1 MNSTT
6 ETTATQTPPAP
17 GQAAPDLTLGDLKD
31 MVQVIDVC
39 SRRGAFEGAE
49 LAAIGALRNRIAAFV
64 TSKTPPPAT
73 QASEA
78 PPAADAPAV

>member
-6 ETTATQTPPAP
+6 ETTATQTPPA
-17 GQAAPDLTLGDLKD
+17 GQAAPDLTLVDLKD
-31 MVQVIDVC
+31 MVQIIDVC

-64 TSKTPPPAT
+64 TSKTPAPAT
-73 QASEA
+73 QAPDA
-78 PPAADAPAV
+78 PPATDAPAI

>member
-6 ETTATQTPPAP
+6 DTTATQTPPAP
-17 GQAAPDLTLGDLKD
+17 PAPDLTLGDLKD

-39 SRRGAFEGAE
+39 SRRGAFEGSE

-64 TSKTPPPAT
+64 ASKTPPAATPA
-73 QASEA
+73 ADA
-78 PPAADAPAV
+78 APAADAPAV

>member
-6 ETTATQTPPAP
+6 ETTTTQTPPA
-17 GQAAPDLTLGDLKD
+17 GQAAPDLTLVDLKD
-31 MVQVIDVC
+31 MVQIIDVC

-64 TSKTPPPAT
+64 TSKTPAPAT
-73 QASEA
+73 QAPDA
-78 PPAADAPAV
+78 PPAADAPAI

>member
-6 ETTATQTPPAP
+6 ETTATQTPPA
-17 GQAAPDLTLGDLKD
+17 GQAAPDLTLVDLKD
-31 MVQVIDVC
+31 MVQIIDVC

-64 TSKTPPPAT
+64 TSKTPAPAT
-73 QASEA
+73 QAPDA
-78 PPAADAPAV
+78 PPAADAPAI